1 MSQTAARSIPAANV
15 SVLRLARSPA
25 LGALAAALC
34 ASLLL
39 LGIRAIQ
46 AATGHG
52 QTVAPIVPAVVLVTY
67 AIAGAV
73 AASVLFPV
81 ATPRTR

>member
-1 MSQTAARSIPAANV
+1 MSQTAARSIPAASV
-15 SVLRLARSPA
+15 PVLRLARSPA
-25 LGALAAALC
+25 LGALAAVLC
-34 ASLLL
+34 AALLL

-52 QTVAPIVPAVVLVTY
+52 QTVASIVPAIVLVAY
-67 AIAGAV
+67 AIAGAI

-81 ATPRTR
+81 AAPRTR